1 MAYVVGD
8 IIEAADYNSM
18 VSVVN
23 DIWGIGSG
31 DRGYFQSSPLSTVSV
46 GVTVGSAEWTA
57 LRDRVNTIA
66 LHQGTSTALLPAA
79 LEFGVGETVEAH
91 SSGATGDGLSQL
103 VDPAPAVGSIDT
115 NRLNAAPASMS
126 LNAGITST
134 RSTVWSTV
142 LTHEITV
149 EFASENEARGFFNSG
164 GEIRYTAGITGVGL
178 GAPAL
183 DWQQELSDM
192 GTIRFNYTSTTSTG
206 DGTESAIGYYDLTA
220 SYQEVF
226 RMQTS
231 AAYAANYMTIQA
243 RRENF
248 LGANGGNGR
257 TIRFLVTFDDATV
270 HAPDEVNGTL
280 TSDFQTYIATTYL
293 THSAPTYTNVSTL

>member
-23 DIWGIGSG
+23 DVWGVGSG
-31 DRGYFQSSPLSTVSV
+31 DRGYFQSSPLGTVST
-46 GVTVGSAEWTA
+46 GVVVGSAEWVA
-57 LRDRVNTIA
+57 LRNRINTIA
-66 LHQGTSTALLPAA
+66 QHQGTATALLPNV
-79 LEFGVGETVEAH
+79 LEFGVGELVEAH
-91 SSGATGDGLSQL
+91 SSGATGDGLKQI
-103 VDPAPAVGSIDT
+103 VDPAPAVGSVDT

-142 LTHEITV
+142 ITHEVTLNW
-149 EFASENEARGFFNSG
+149 ATENAARGFFNSG
-164 GEIRYTAGITGVGL
+164 GEIRFSAGITGAGL

-183 DWQQELSDM
+183 DWQQELSDI
-192 GTIRFNYTSTTSTG
+192 GTVRFNYTATSSTG
-206 DGTESAIGYYDLTA
+206 DGTESSIGYYDLTA
-220 SYQEVF
+220 TYQEIF

-231 AAYAANYMTIQA
+231 VAYAANYMNIQA

-257 TIRFLVTFDDATV
+257 TLRFLVTFDDAFV
-270 HAPDEVNGTL
+270 HSPDEVNGTI
-280 TSDFQTYIATTYL
+280 TSDFQTFIATTHL
-293 THSAPTYTNVSTL
+293 TQTAPTYANVSTL